1 MGATPAGGTATR
13 TVRVARGE
21 ARGRLLD
28 AAVDVIRAQGLSAT
42 TVDDLCAAAGV
53 TKGAFFHHFESK
65 EALAVAAAQ
74 HWDTTTGAV
83 FAAAAYHREATAAER
98 VLAYVDLR
106 AELIP
111 GPPLAAVTCLA
122 GTMVQEAY
130 GSSPAVRDAC
140 GAAILGH
147 ASTLEADLAQALAD
161 AGHPAGVDAPSLA
174 RHMMAVIQGAFVVAK
189 AADDPSVAVESLS
202 HLRRYL
208 ALLFGVASAR

>member
-1 MGATPAGGTATR
+1 MGDTTTR

-28 AAVDVIRAQGLSAT
+28 AAVDVIRSQGLSAT

-65 EALAVAAAQ
+65 EALAVAAAE
-74 HWDTTTGAV
+74 HWGTTTTAV
-83 FAAAAYHREATAAER
+83 FADAAYHRETTAASR

-106 AELIP
+106 AELI
-111 GPPLAAVTCLA
+111 GGRPLAGSTCLA

-130 GSSPAVRDAC
+130 RSSPAVRDAC

-147 ASTLEADLAQALAD
+147 ARTLEADLAAALAD
-161 AGHPAGVDAPSLA
+161 AGNPPGVDAPSLA
-174 RHMMAVIQGAFVVAK
+174 RHMMAVVQGAFVVAK
-189 AADDPSVAVESLS
+189 AADDPAVAVESLG

-208 ALLFGVASAR
+208 ALLFGVAAGPRS